1 MLCPVDNGDF
11 RLRRNG
17 IWRGRTIENRQCDR
31 RWRNRAGGCED
42 ARWLVMCG
50 IARPLSIAS

>member
-31 RWRNRAGGCED
+31 RWRNRAGGRED
-42 ARWLVMCG
+42 AG
-50 IARPLSIAS
+50 